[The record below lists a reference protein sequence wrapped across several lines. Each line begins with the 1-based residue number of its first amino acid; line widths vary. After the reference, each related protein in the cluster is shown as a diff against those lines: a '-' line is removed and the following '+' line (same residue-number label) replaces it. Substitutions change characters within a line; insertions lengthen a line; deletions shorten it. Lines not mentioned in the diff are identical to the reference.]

1 WSSARK
7 PRAACSSR
15 CDRPRWK
22 RRSKPRDQRRWLVEG
37 RWQAISLFR
46 VSKFLLSPTQLDPRS
61 GEKRLVGAGLV
72 IAAPMRTRRLLLRD
86 LTPRDARR
94 IAMLASDW
102 DVARMT
108 GRIPHPYSEQLA
120 HEWISDLAEGEFV
133 QGIIHQNV
141 LVGICGYM

>member
-1 WSSARK
+1 M
-7 PRAACSSR
+7 
-15 CDRPRWK
+15 
-22 RRSKPRDQRRWLVEG
+22 
-37 RWQAISLFR
+37 
-46 VSKFLLSPTQLDPRS
+46 
-61 GEKRLVGAGLV
+61 

-133 QGIIHQNV
+133 VPGNIIVRQRGTRWHPGDNV
-141 LVGICGYM
+141 GMGTDHTLFAKAAGLVEFRTKAKGRVFVSVRPTTLQAAE